1 MRASTDP
8 HLNDDLLLTEEDR
21 KLAASSF
28 PAIVHVLDFPT
39 LRELFAAYEAPANRS
54 KSLLHQGG
62 LWTIILG
69 VIALIGAS
77 TEPLYG
83 SLSPTFAAALIVI
96 SATAGLFSIIFGA
109 FGVFSS
115 RSKARWLEDRLMTE
129 RLRQFQFQALVFR
142 IPTIVGNAATAELKD
157 QFFKTRDRWLAKFQM
172 EYKSHLSAKLKE
184 ILDDDADE
192 QFALHDS
199 DALEHVDGGPVL
211 DDLFSAY
218 KLLRIQYQ
226 LQYANFKLS
235 TESLRLPRKQVSL
248 LSGISLVCILTV
260 FFAHFAISVSY
271 VNELISFTFLKDW
284 LAVVRSAPV
293 HVLVI
298 WTVIVALAARAFEEG
313 LQPTRELERY
323 QAYKARL
330 ERLLYHFNA
339 ASGIAQRVS
348 VMMEVER
355 LIYQDMRAFLKTNY
369 AARFVL

>member
-1 MRASTDP
+1 MRASTARQ
-8 HLNDDLLLTEEDR
+8 LTDDLLLTEDDR

-28 PAIVHVLDFPT
+28 PAIVHALDFPS

-54 KSLLHQGG
+54 KAHLHQGG
-62 LWTIILG
+62 LATIILG

-77 TEPLYG
+77 TEPLYL
-83 SLSPTFAAALIVI
+83 SLSPNFAAALIVI

-129 RLRQFQFQALVFR
+129 RLRQFQFQMLVCR

-157 QFFKTRDRWLAKFQM
+157 QFFKARDRWLAKFEL
-172 EYKSHLSAKLKE
+172 EYVGHLSAKLKE

-199 DALEHVDGGPVL
+199 EALDHVEEGPVL
-211 DDLFSAY
+211 DDLFAAY

-248 LSGISLVCILTV
+248 LSAISLVCILTV

-284 LAVVRSAPV
+284 LAFVRSAPV

-330 ERLLYHFNA
+330 DRLLYHFNA
-339 ASGIAQRVS
+339 ATSIAQKVN

-355 LIYQDMRAFLKTNY
+355 LIYEDMRAFLKTNY